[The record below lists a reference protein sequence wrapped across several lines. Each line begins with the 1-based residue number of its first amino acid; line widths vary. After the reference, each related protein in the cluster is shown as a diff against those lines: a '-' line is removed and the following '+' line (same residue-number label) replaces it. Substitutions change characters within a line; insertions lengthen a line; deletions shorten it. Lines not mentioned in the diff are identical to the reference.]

1 MYVLNSTRVAS
12 VSINSAPDPAA
23 VTAAVGRA
31 EMDVSFDDPAL
42 ANPLVERASYVADL
56 ALLNP
61 LGGAAGDVPT
71 EKSAHVSINFS
82 TGEAP
87 QALQSVQ
94 SSIENKDFAK
104 SCQKN
109 TVNCRNFTYIGTHN
123 VRTIRLSYK
132 QQELAHTFADSGL
145 VALAIQEHRIV
156 HSEPFK
162 STMLGKDAYMVTT
175 PAWRNAAGASTGG
188 VGFYLT
194 KMAHEAIIETHL
206 VSPRIMGVTLE
217 GNPKCTILSVYS
229 PTECAELAE
238 AEQFHNELRGV
249 ISNIPAHNLVLVLGD
264 FNAHLGIDGADDKRW
279 YFHDS
284 TNRNGKLLRDTLLE
298 CDLEVT
304 NTRFRKNKRKMWT
317 FLSDGTLTKAQLDLV
332 LVRNKWKNSV
342 KNTEAYNYLNSLGS
356 DHRLVRTKLKLSLR
370 KAASKPRRV
379 IYDWD
384 NFRNDSDLQLKFA
397 VEVRNRYNALCEVT
411 LGDDSRE
418 EHLDSTTD
426 YSHFC
431 EAVTTTCKAHIP
443 ARKKRRK
450 CYIAGDARVRHA
462 RADLEKAKNVYHNC
476 PDEDRRHDVKLSKNA
491 LEAAYNEAEEELLDK
506 QIREVEKLDALQR
519 SRQAWGLVNE
529 ISGRK
534 KGSSAQITG
543 TSAANRKKAWHS
555 HFQKLLGEQPPEELD
570 SIEIEQMYE
579 VHQDIS
585 TAPFSVDELKEAK
598 SRIKENKAC
607 GEDGITPEVLKRCNL
622 DDIVLKFCNS
632 ALLEGLAPD
641 QWKISNI
648 IPVPKK
654 GDLSKP
660 DNYRGI
666 ALSSLVAKTLN
677 RMILN
682 RIQPIMEV
690 LLRDNQNGFRAGR
703 STTSHILTL
712 RRLLEGAK
720 SRNLPAVLLFID
732 FKKAFD
738 SIHRGTMLKILKAYG
753 IPEILVNLIAILYT
767 GTKAQVLTPDGITE
781 LFDIL
786 AGVLQG
792 DTLAPYIFV
801 IVVDY
806 CMHIAL
812 DAHPEL
818 GFTLTPAR
826 SRRVKSVHCSDVEFA
841 DDIGLIAD
849 SIEDMQKI
857 LTNVETAANAV
868 GLHMNVGKT
877 KYLTINLEGQ
887 DPEILANSGDPIE
900 KKENFLY
907 LGSWIMNS
915 ENDIKVR
922 KAKAWAACH
931 KLKRIWTSNIKKSI
945 KIRLFV
951 ATVESVLL
959 YGSET
964 WSLTKRLTKM
974 IDGCYTRLLRMAL
987 NVSWK
992 QHLTNKELY
1001 GKLPKISSKITERR
1015 MKLAGHIHRHP
1026 ELTAHKL
1033 LFWEPLHGRPNRGCK
1048 PINFID
1054 MLRKDTGVSST
1065 QEIGSLML
1073 DRKGWKIRTQ
1083 ESRDHYPT

>member
-1 MYVLNSTRVAS
+1 
-12 VSINSAPDPAA
+12 
-23 VTAAVGRA
+23 
-31 EMDVSFDDPAL
+31 
-42 ANPLVERASYVADL
+42 
-56 ALLNP
+56 
-61 LGGAAGDVPT
+61 
-71 EKSAHVSINFS
+71 
-82 TGEAP
+82 
-87 QALQSVQ
+87 
-94 SSIENKDFAK
+94 
-104 SCQKN
+104 
-109 TVNCRNFTYIGTHN
+109 
-123 VRTIRLSYK
+123 
-132 QQELAHTFADSGL
+132 
-145 VALAIQEHRIV
+145 
-156 HSEPFK
+156 
-162 STMLGKDAYMVTT
+162 
-175 PAWRNAAGASTGG
+175 
-188 VGFYLT
+188 
-194 KMAHEAIIETHL
+194 
-206 VSPRIMGVTLE
+206 
-217 GNPKCTILSVYS
+217 
-229 PTECAELAE
+229 
-238 AEQFHNELRGV
+238 
-249 ISNIPAHNLVLVLGD
+249 
-264 FNAHLGIDGADDKRW
+264 
-279 YFHDS
+279 
-284 TNRNGKLLRDTLLE
+284 
-298 CDLEVT
+298 
-304 NTRFRKNKRKMWT
+304 
-317 FLSDGTLTKAQLDLV
+317 
-332 LVRNKWKNSV
+332 
-342 KNTEAYNYLNSLGS
+342 
-356 DHRLVRTKLKLSLR
+356 
-370 KAASKPRRV
+370 
-379 IYDWD
+379 
-384 NFRNDSDLQLKFA
+384 
-397 VEVRNRYNALCEVT
+397 
-411 LGDDSRE
+411 
-418 EHLDSTTD
+418 
-426 YSHFC
+426 
-431 EAVTTTCKAHIP
+431 
-443 ARKKRRK
+443 
-450 CYIAGDARVRHA
+450 
-462 RADLEKAKNVYHNC
+462 
-476 PDEDRRHDVKLSKNA
+476 
-491 LEAAYNEAEEELLDK
+491 
-506 QIREVEKLDALQR
+506 
-519 SRQAWGLVNE
+519 
-529 ISGRK
+529 
-534 KGSSAQITG
+534 
-543 TSAANRKKAWHS
+543 
-555 HFQKLLGEQPPEELD
+555 
-570 SIEIEQMYE
+570 
-579 VHQDIS
+579 
-585 TAPFSVDELKEAK
+585 
-598 SRIKENKAC
+598 
-607 GEDGITPEVLKRCNL
+607 
-622 DDIVLKFCNS
+622 
-632 ALLEGLAPD
+632 
-641 QWKISNI
+641 
-648 IPVPKK
+648 
-654 GDLSKP
+654 
-660 DNYRGI
+660 
-666 ALSSLVAKTLN
+666 
-677 RMILN
+677 MILN

-931 KLKRIWTSNIKKSI
+931 KLKRIWTSNIKQSI

-1054 MLRKDTGVSST
+1054 MLRKDTGGSST

-1083 ESRDHYPT
+1083 ESRDHYPTYIR